1 MTKNAVC
8 FGEVLWDVLPT
19 ESIAGGAPMNVAIR
33 LQSLGVPTKI
43 ISKIGKDKLGE
54 ELMAILHE
62 KQVATDLIQVDE
74 QQSTG
79 EVLVTLDNKGSA
91 SYEIVFPTA
100 WDEIEL
106 TADNMKAVSESD
118 VFVFGSLACRNE
130 VSKNTLLSLLDL
142 AKYKVFDVNIRP
154 PFYTLSLLED
164 LMNKADFIKLND
176 DELLEVAQKL
186 GSQTEDIETNIL
198 FLAKRTNTQ
207 TVCITKGK
215 NGAILWT
222 NNQFYTGKGFSVAV
236 ADTIGAGD
244 SFLAALISKIITST
258 NYSEAVTFACGVG
271 ALVAG
276 HKGANP
282 QISSEEINDFIS
294 KQA

>member
-1 MTKNAVC
+1 MTKKAVC

-19 ESIAGGAPMNVAIR
+19 ERIAGGAPMNVAIR
-33 LQSLGVPTKI
+33 LQSLGVPTQV
-43 ISKIGKDKLGE
+43 ISKIGKDTLGE
-54 ELMAILHE
+54 ELILILHE
-62 KQVATDLIQVDE
+62 KQVSTDLIQVDDHR
-74 QQSTG
+74 STG
-79 EVLVTLDNKGSA
+79 EVLVTLDDKGSA

-130 VSKNTLLSLLDL
+130 VSKNTLLSLLEL

-154 PFYTLSLLED
+154 PFYAIDLLED
-164 LMNKADFIKLND
+164 LMAKADFIKLND
-176 DELLEVAQKL
+176 DELFEVAQKL
-186 GSQTEDIETNIL
+186 GSESEDIEDNIL

-207 TVCITKGK
+207 TLCITKG
-215 NGAILWT
+215 NDGAVLWT
-222 NNQFYTGKGFSVAV
+222 NNQFYTSKGFSVKV

-244 SFLAALISKIITST
+244 SFLAALISKIITDT

-271 ALVAG
+271 ALVASY
-276 HKGANP
+276 KGANP
-282 QISSEEINDFIS
+282 QILTEEIQDFIS
-294 KQA
+294 NR

>member
-1 MTKNAVC
+1 MTKSAVC

-62 KQVATDLIQVDE
+62 KQVSTDLIQVDE

-106 TADNMKAVSESD
+106 TADNQKAVSESD

-130 VSKNTLLSLLDL
+130 VSKNTLFSLLEL

-186 GSQTEDIETNIL
+186 GSQTEDIEANIL

-207 TVCITKGK
+207 TICITKGK
-215 NGAILWT
+215 HGAVLWA
-222 NNQFYTGKGFSVAV
+222 NNQFYAGKGFSVEV

-244 SFLAALISKIITST
+244 SFLAALMSKIIVST
-258 NYSEAVTFACGVG
+258 NYYEAVTFACGVG

-276 HKGANP
+276 YKGANP